1 MHGSVEEQ
9 VYEVVDGDVGR
20 RNMRIGIGRKK
31 GTNVCVCV
39 CVYASMHDCFFAS

>member
-20 RNMRIGIGRKK
+20 RNMRIGIGREKEGDK
-31 GTNVCVCV
+31 CVCVCV
-39 CVYASMHDCFFAS
+39 CIHA